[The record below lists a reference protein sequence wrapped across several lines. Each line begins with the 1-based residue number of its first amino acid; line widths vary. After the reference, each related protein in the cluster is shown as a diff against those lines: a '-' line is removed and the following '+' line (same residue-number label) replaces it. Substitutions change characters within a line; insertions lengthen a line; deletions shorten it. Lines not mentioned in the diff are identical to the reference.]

1 MNTLIQQL
9 EHHAIEPQSYYRR
22 FENDFPAASSEQTPP
37 TSWAEVGKRCALLAL
52 PFVSLY
58 RPFGTGI
65 SLSMG
70 AVRSLTSA
78 LAAWGAGQKGALRE
92 CATSLVQMALATL
105 SVVATVFSFTAGL
118 FLITGVDTLTSGA
131 AVVQHLAAGNW
142 HEAFE
147 ELLQTGVGV
156 FYCAG
161 MFAGHLEIVL
171 LTSLLQG
178 ALSLFQAR
186 KELAA
191 GRFPEA
197 IAKVVMSG
205 LRLHQAKNTFHS
217 IQRRDFLLSIEAYR
231 KLSEQVRKGREEIA
245 HLSDSALGDL
255 SVVVKDKEV
264 VLQDA
269 QGRTY
274 SFGSHFHGYGEGLV
288 KGANLTFRQ
297 VQVEGINKIE
307 LSFKVNHV
315 FRTRL
320 QQAIQGMQGLGA
332 SELKEMLAIS
342 HSHASDIHI
351 QEKNSQLGPDTGPHI
366 SDLATEI
373 KLDGLGTIT
382 VGSSPKVIN
391 LYDRV
396 TVQLDEGKSLYAWHE
411 TLSFLDL
418 DTALHASSQEDL
430 TRLKIGHLFRTICPR
445 EATPFERTDAFFTL
459 PIEELK
465 QQIIAQA
472 PGMKEAFQQYLDKMR
487 EEEILPGRVRYA
499 IPGLTEQSRA
509 LGARGLVAAVTGAD
523 SNAMLF
529 DRVGSMLTMGML
541 STEMRYSNGINTSGL
556 NLTGDFFTGGADS
569 VYAQMITEKNCADH
583 MALNSL
589 FYIGRVKMMLSLD
602 AFEMGSYQSF
612 YCAFGWRGPSSLYT
626 DRPSLFEFIQQHSQ
640 YATSSHE
647 LCFKERIPPHLIQ
660 GIIVED
666 THTRDALVD
675 YLKARN
681 IIQKNAAGEEMLL
694 GHSVEQFIHVGT
706 HASEELFA

>member
-1 MNTLIQQL
+1 MADLIQQL
-9 EHHAIEPQSYYRR
+9 QHRAIEPQSYYRR
-22 FENDFPAASSEQTPP
+22 FENDFPAASPTQTPP
-37 TSWAEVGKRCALLAL
+37 TSWVAVGKRCALLAL

-58 RPFGTGI
+58 KPLGTGI

-78 LAAWGAGQKGALRE
+78 FAAWSAGQKGALRE

-105 SVVATVFSFTAGL
+105 SVVATIFSFTAGL

-131 AVVQHLAAGNW
+131 AVVQHLFNGNW

-161 MFAGHLEIVL
+161 MFAGQLEIVL
-171 LTSLLQG
+171 LSSLLQG

-186 KELAA
+186 KEFVA

-205 LRLHQAKNTFHS
+205 LRLHQAKATFHL

-231 KLSEQVRKGREEIA
+231 KLSEQVRKGREDVA
-245 HLSDSALGDL
+245 HISDSALSDL

-264 VLQDA
+264 VLKDA

-274 SFGSHFHGYGEGLV
+274 SFGSHFHGHGEGLV

-297 VQVEGINKIE
+297 VQVGGVNKIE
-307 LSFKVNHV
+307 LEFKVNHV
-315 FRTRL
+315 FRTRI

-332 SELKEMLAIS
+332 SELKEMLALS

-351 QEKNSQLGPDTGPHI
+351 QKKNLQLGSYMLGF
-366 SDLATEI
+366 ATEI

-382 VGSSPKVIN
+382 VGSSPGVPN

-418 DTALHASSQEDL
+418 DAALRASSQEDL
-430 TRLKIGHLFRTICPR
+430 TRLKIGHLFRIICPR
-445 EATPFERTDAFFTL
+445 EATRFERTDAFFTL
-459 PIEELK
+459 PLEELK
-465 QQIIAQA
+465 QRIIAQA
-472 PGMKEAFQQYLDKMR
+472 PGMKEALQQYLDKMR

-499 IPGLTEQSRA
+499 ISGLAEQSRA
-509 LGARGLVAAVTGAD
+509 LGARGLVAAVTGAYSD
-523 SNAMLF
+523 AALF

-541 STEMRYSNGINTSGL
+541 STETRYSNGINASGL
-556 NLTGDFFTGGADS
+556 SPTADFVTGGADS

-583 MALNSL
+583 MPLNAL
-589 FYIGRVKMMLSLD
+589 FYSGRVRMMLSLD
-602 AFEMGSYQSF
+602 ALEMGSYQSF
-612 YCAFGWRGPSSLYT
+612 HDAFGRRDIWSSYA
-626 DRPSLFEFIQQHSQ
+626 DRPSLFEFIQKHHK
-640 YATSSHE
+640 YATSGHE

-660 GIIVED
+660 GLIVAD
-666 THTRDALVD
+666 TKTRDALTD
-675 YLKARN
+675 YLRARN

-694 GHSVEQFIHVGT
+694 GHSVDQFIRVGT